1 MALICQ
7 ILSDLHI
14 DSYGK
19 RQLPLGEI
27 PMTDADVILVAGD
40 TANGDAGMRWLQEQS
55 QRLGKPIVTIAGNHE
70 YFYQDVLSF
79 DTVLQRYDDF
89 TATDS
94 PSGLS
99 CAYQGVKFLQCGWV
113 DFGEVRILGCT
124 FWTDYQ
130 YQRTDET
137 MSSALKFMR
146 DYQCIYSSDSENS
159 QEAKAITQADDRIDS
174 QLGLFTPEISIKL
187 HHQHRAWLKQALEQA
202 HKDGKTAIVMTHHSV
217 SPLSISDKYRHL
229 PSNAAFVSDM
239 SAWMHKPWSPKLW
252 VHGHTHEAFDYQLGK
267 TRVVV
272 NPRAYPG
279 EVSSTSLMFDWRKT
293 VSV

>member
-1 MALICQ
+1 MLICQ

-19 RQLPLGEI
+19 RQLPLGQI
-27 PMTDADVILVAGD
+27 PKTDADVILVAGD
-40 TANGDAGMRWLQEQS
+40 TANGDAGMLWLQEQS
-55 QRLGKPIVTIAGNHE
+55 QRLGKPIITIAGNHE

-79 DTVLQRYDDF
+79 DKVLQSYNDF

-94 PSGLS
+94 LSGLS
-99 CAYQGVKFLQCGWV
+99 CQYQGVKFLQCEAV
-113 DFGEVRILGCT
+113 DMGSVRILGCT

-130 YQRTDET
+130 YQCTEDT
-137 MSSALKFMR
+137 MRSSLAFMR
-146 DYQCIYSSDSENS
+146 DYQCIYCEQND
-159 QEAKAITQADDRIDS
+159 AKNDNDVEREVDKQI
-174 QLGLFTPEISIKL
+174 GLFTPEISVKL
-187 HHQHRAWLKQALEQA
+187 HKQQRAWLMKALKQA
-202 HKDGKTAIVMTHHSV
+202 HIDGMTAIVMTHHSI

-239 SAWMHKPWSPKLW
+239 SEWMHMPWSPKLW
-252 VHGHTHEAFDYQLGK
+252 VHGHTHEAFDYRLGN

-279 EVSSTSLMFDWRKT
+279 EISSTSLAFDWHKT
-293 VSV
+293 VRI